1 MRDPIN
7 HYLVDWLKFL
17 AISDAIAVLLA
28 WCGAAGITALLLKG
42 NLPALAEVHSHLLLV
57 GIAGAL
63 LYHWVA
69 QTQGRVARRTA
80 AGRVGLASVQQAA
93 VISLVVVC
101 AIAFRKN
108 YTVSRT
114 FWLTYLCC
122 LPILLFLG
130 KMYFLQIMRRSL
142 AALPRR
148 TRVLVLGTP
157 TLAEEWKS
165 WFDAL
170 PWYGF
175 QISAPTKPLSTDACS
190 NDQALLGLLR
200 QLKEEL
206 GRTSPYAV
214 ICSLGL
220 QGAQIQQLKAT
231 VEEHGAQLLL
241 DLHAMVGMT
250 TPIEIRAGMVP
261 RLTSFHAEPL
271 ASPFNRALKRTF
283 DVVVSLPVVLFVLP
297 PLAFAV
303 WLLQKVVSPGPLF
316 FIQERGGRDGQP
328 FKIMKFRSMHLDN
341 PDEGRQ
347 ARPGDSR
354 FYPGGDL
361 LRKLSLDE
369 FPQFINV
376 LLGQMSI
383 VGPRPHMVAHDHQF
397 SQQQSA
403 YRMRQRIKPGIT
415 GLAQVKGLRGPLDD
429 SGELRDRLRADL
441 EYAESW
447 RLSLDLQILLRT
459 VSHMFSFH
467 QKSC

>member
-1 MRDPIN
+1 MKDPIN
-7 HYLVDWLKFL
+7 NFLADWLKFL
-17 AISDAIAVLLA
+17 AISDIIAVLLA
-28 WCGAAGITALLLKG
+28 WWCAAVTAALLL
-42 NLPALAEVHSHLLLV
+42 NQDLAALVTVHGHLAFV

-69 QTQGRVARRTA
+69 QTQERVASRTA
-80 AGRVGLASVQQAA
+80 AGRVGLAAVQQAA
-93 VISLVVVC
+93 TISLVVVC
-101 AIAFRKN
+101 AIASTKN
-108 YTVSRT
+108 YAVSRT
-114 FWLTYLCC
+114 FWLTYLCF
-122 LPILLFLG
+122 LPVLIFLS
-130 KMYFLQIMRRSL
+130 KVYFLQLMRRSC
-142 AALPRR
+142 AGLPRR
-148 TRVLVLGTP
+148 TRLFVLGTP
-157 TLAEEWKS
+157 TVAAEWKK

-175 QISAPTKPLSTDACS
+175 QISAPTGPFPAEAFPSDDALA
-190 NDQALLGLLR
+190 DLMGR
-200 QLKEEL
+200 LKEEL
-206 GRTSPYAV
+206 DRNSPFAV

-220 QGAQIQQLKAT
+220 HGAHIQQLKAL
-231 VEEHGAQLLL
+231 VEGHGAQLLL
-241 DLHAMVGMT
+241 DLHAMVGMQ
-250 TPIEIRAGMVP
+250 TPIALRAGMVP

-271 ASPFNRALKRTF
+271 SSPLNRALKRVF
-283 DVVVSLPVVLFVLP
+283 DVLVSLPVVLIVLP
-297 PLAFAV
+297 PLAFSI

-316 FIQERGGRDGQP
+316 FIQDRGGRDGQS
-328 FKIMKFRSMHLDN
+328 FKIVKFRSMHMDN
-341 PDEGRQ
+341 PDEKRQ

-376 LLGQMSI
+376 LVGQMSI

-397 SQQQSA
+397 TQQQGS

-415 GLAQVKGLRGPLDD
+415 GLAQVKGLRGPLDH

-447 RLSLDLQILLRT
+447 NLSLDLQIVLRT
-459 VSHMFSFH
+459 MSHVFSFH